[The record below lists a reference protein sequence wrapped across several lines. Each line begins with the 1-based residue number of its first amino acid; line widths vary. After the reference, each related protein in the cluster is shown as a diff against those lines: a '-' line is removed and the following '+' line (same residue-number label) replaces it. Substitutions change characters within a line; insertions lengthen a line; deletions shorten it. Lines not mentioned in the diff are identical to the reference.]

1 MEDHESQTFLCKKNH
16 CRDNI
21 LGIRGAILCLFP
33 TEESLYCST
42 LSHQYNMIQY
52 YIQCNTSFQ
61 QRVYCST
68 LSHHATC
75 APATLLI
82 LEHFLMVGNVG
93 KFFTFFRKGTKSD
106 IYKYITYM
114 CILNRPK
121 SLKTQLFFNRLHGH
135 PPPQFCFTTRAV
147 YVAKENSL
155 PDDSFSSS
163 TSPSASTQPPFFLVA
178 RHLRLVYH
186 WWW

>member
-1 MEDHESQTFLCKKNH
+1 MFVSNRGESLLFNFISSIQYDT
-16 CRDNI
+16 I
-21 LGIRGAILCLFP
+21 LHTIQYQFP
-33 TEESLYCST
+33 TESLLFNFIS
-42 LSHQYNMIQY
+42 SRHMRS
-52 YIQCNTSFQ
+52 CNSSDSGIFLDGR
-61 QRVYCST
+61 QRWKV
-68 LSHHATC
+68 
-75 APATLLI
+75 
-82 LEHFLMVGNVG
+82 
-93 KFFTFFRKGTKSD
+93 FTFFRKGTKGD

-121 SLKTQLFFNRLHGH
+121 SLKTRLFFNRLHEH
-135 PPPQFCFTTRAV
+135 PPPQFCFTRAV
-147 YVAKENSL
+147 CVAKENSL

>member
-1 MEDHESQTFLCKKNH
+1 MENHESQTFLCKKNY
-16 CRDNI
+16 CPDNI

-52 YIQCNTSFQ
+52 NMIQCNTSFQ

-121 SLKTQLFFNRLHGH
+121 SLKTQLLFNRLHGH
-135 PPPQFCFTTRAV
+135 PPPQFCFTRAV
-147 YVAKENSL
+147 CAAKENSL

-186 WWW
+186 W

>member
-1 MEDHESQTFLCKKNH
+1 MFVSN
-16 CRDNI
+16 
-21 LGIRGAILCLFP
+21 RG
-33 TEESLYCST
+33 ESLLFNFIS
-42 LSHQYNMIQY
+42 SRHMRS
-52 YIQCNTSFQ
+52 CNSSDSGIFLDGR
-61 QRVYCST
+61 QRWKV
-68 LSHHATC
+68 
-75 APATLLI
+75 
-82 LEHFLMVGNVG
+82 
-93 KFFTFFRKGTKSD
+93 FTFFRKGTKGD

-135 PPPQFCFTTRAV
+135 PPPQFCFTRAV
-147 YVAKENSL
+147 CAAKENSL

-186 WWW
+186 W